1 MLLLSK
7 LFTFL
12 FLPPGIFIFGLFV
25 AFFLVRS
32 LKKIF
37 FILFASFYFI
47 STQFGSNVLL
57 EPLEQFTLSDNI
69 KPKAIVVLGSGVTT
83 GGKFKAST
91 DGFKREIRAVLL
103 AKKTNLP
110 IVFSGGGLGKM
121 NESDAF
127 KSDLKTLEKNFDFNA
142 TVYYERDSLNTIQ
155 NAQYTNLLFEQKG
168 FAKEI
173 YLVTSAYHMKRAT
186 ELFKDNGFKVITKP
200 ADFKKGDST
209 YLTFLPKMGYLNNS
223 YNAIHEY
230 FGLLQIYL
238 THLQ

>member
-12 FLPPGIFIFGLFV
+12 FLPPGIFIFGLLL

-47 STQFGSNVLL
+47 STQYGSNMLL
-57 EPLEQFTLSDNI
+57 KPLEQFTLSDNI
-69 KPKAIVVLGSGVTT
+69 KPKAIVVLGSGATI
-83 GGKFKAST
+83 GGKFKASSG
-91 DGFKREIRAVLL
+91 GFKREVRAVLL

-110 IVFSGGGLGKM
+110 IVFSGGGFGVL
-121 NESDAF
+121 NEADAF
-127 KSDLKTLEKNFDFNA
+127 KSDLEILQKNFDFNA
-142 TVYYERDSLNTIQ
+142 TVYYERDALNTIQ

-200 ADFKKGDST
+200 ADFKNDDNT
-209 YLTFLPKMGYLNNS
+209 YLTFLPNMGYLNNS
-223 YNAIHEY
+223 YEAIHEY